1 MNIQAKL
8 IEIGPNSNCMKMVN
22 GDKELSIS
30 FKRINPSSGFYIES
44 VGLFEQNEK
53 DQFFNN
59 VNGIGEIGNFVEW
72 LLK

>member
-1 MNIQAKL
+1 MNIQAQL
-8 IEIGPNSNCMKMVN
+8 IEIGPNCNCMKMVN

-30 FKRINPSSGFYIES
+30 FKRINPSSEFYIES

-59 VNGIGEIGNFVEW
+59 VNGIGGIGNFVEW